1 MSRRVNE
8 HALAAAINCDTIAT
22 TWRRFPL
29 QLKSNSIKNSL
40 NWMEESFQ
48 FNVWAQSPPADLSPS
63 LSTPRY
69 SVLIFIGF
77 GTILFSYVSQRTAS
91 HWMHSMLS
99 NRVLKSIIHNLLC
112 LWNGSLNALWNRI
125 LSIRR
130 IFHFYRYS
138 RRVWMGICHCALY
151 FCLFFPVSF
160 ISAFVI
166 WTYECRV
173 SFGALSRLQSW
184 KSNRLQSN
192 W

>member
-1 MSRRVNE
+1 MCERSHLPRIC
-8 HALAAAINCDTIAT
+8 L
-22 TWRRFPL
+22 P
-29 QLKSNSIKNSL
+29 
-40 NWMEESFQ
+40 
-48 FNVWAQSPPADLSPS
+48 LSPLLATLYWYS
-63 LSTPRY
+63 LDLELFCSLTFL
-69 SVLIFIGF
+69 SEQQAIGC
-77 GTILFSYVSQRTAS
+77 TAC
-91 HWMHSMLS
+91 LS

-166 WTYECRV
+166 WTYEYRV